1 MGECSC
7 FRRGK
12 EIIAYETAV
21 TMCLMPLCEIVRGEC
36 EECNVVSVLRG
47 LLCHG
52 DGE

>member
-21 TMCLMPLCEIVRGEC
+21 TMCLMPLREIVRGEC
-36 EECNVVSVLRG
+36 GECNVVSVLRG